1 MMKLKKTEKLQIQ
14 NLRIL
19 TPTQEKARVLLAAV
33 IPLRKFAWQLCG
45 GIASPKPLVAGL
57 YLWRRQFPRLYN
69 SSVYIL
75 SSEKHLGTLGYHGE
89 LCALGEWKSRQVELK
104 ELPC

>member
-57 YLWRRQFPRLYN
+57 YLWRSSFHAFITAQFIYYPVK
-69 SSVYIL
+69 S
-75 SSEKHLGTLGYHGE
+75 TWE
-89 LCALGEWKSRQVELK
+89 LWVIMGSCVL
-104 ELPC
+104 